1 MADSLAPPPKS
12 GNGAFIAVAVIM
24 LLTAGGLIF
33 WKLSGDEEKEEKPV
47 AAAPK
52 PKPKPKKIDFAPP
65 PPPVEEEEDAG
76 ADADTKKTAAVKG
89 PSGPNPCAVKA
100 CKGKAGAQLRSALA
114 AKAGASRRCYERAL
128 QSNEGLQGR
137 IVISVRVGP
146 QGQVCSAGVASDSVG
161 GGVANCALNS
171 FRAGR
176 LPPPSGGCVDT
187 AVPISFKPKGT

>member
-24 LLTAGGLIF
+24 LLAAGGLIF

-65 PPPVEEEEDAG
+65 PPPVEEEDAG
-76 ADADTKKTAAVKG
+76 ADAETKKTAAVKG
-89 PSGPNPCAVKA
+89 PSGPNPCAVKE